1 MTVPARPA
9 SPSEIV
15 DVFLV
20 AAEESG
26 DRLGAAL
33 MRALR
38 ERTEGRV
45 RFAGVGGREMAVEGI
60 TSLYPI
66 DDLPIIGFSAIP
78 RRLPRILRLMR
89 FTAKTV
95 VARRPHV
102 LVIIDSP
109 GFTRGIARRVRD
121 ADPKIA
127 IVEYVSPSVWAW
139 RPGRARVMRAYIDHI
154 LALLPFEPA
163 VHRRLG
169 GPPCTYVGH
178 PLVEEVRNLRPN
190 LEEARRRLAEPPVL
204 LVLPG
209 SRTGEIE
216 RLLGIFADAVTLVR
230 DRLGSLEVVVAT
242 VPHLLGPIQT
252 VIKQWPLR
260 PRIVVETAEKQAAFR
275 IATAA
280 LAKSG
285 TVTLEL
291 ALAGVPMI
299 AAYKVSAIEY
309 FAVGRGILKRL
320 PSIILTNLLLGENVV
335 PELLQHNCTAEKL
348 AAALLPLFGDTPER
362 RRQIEAFSRLD
373 AIMEVGSSAPAP
385 RAADI
390 VLAAARDTM
399 KTPLIP
405 AKAGMQGQRPGT
417 PLARGRPE
425 ESS

>member
-1 MTVPARPA
+1 MTVPAPPTR
-9 SPSEIV
+9 PSETV

-26 DRLGAAL
+26 DRLGAGL

-38 ERTEGRV
+38 ERTEGQV
-45 RFAGVGGREMAVEGI
+45 RFVGVGGREMAKEGI
-60 TSLYPI
+60 ASLYPI

-78 RRLPRILRLMR
+78 RRIPKILRLMR

-95 VARRPHV
+95 VTRRPHV

-109 GFTRGIARRVRD
+109 GFTRGIARRVRA
-121 ADPKIA
+121 ADPTIA

-163 VHRRLG
+163 VHQRLG

-178 PLVEEVRNLRPN
+178 PLVEEVHNLRPN
-190 LEEARRRLAEPPVL
+190 FEEARRRRAAPPVL

-209 SRTGEIE
+209 SRVGEIE
-216 RLLGIFADAVTLVR
+216 RLFGVFSDAVALLR

-242 VPHLLGPIQT
+242 VPHLAAPIRT
-252 VIKQWPLR
+252 GIGRWPLR
-260 PRIVVETAEKQAAFR
+260 PRIVVETADKQAAFR
-275 IATAA
+275 TATAA

-299 AAYKVSAIEY
+299 AAYKVSPIEY
-309 FAVGRGILKRL
+309 IAVGRGILKRL

-348 AAALLPLFGDTPER
+348 AAALTPLFGDTPER

-373 AIMEVGSSAPAP
+373 AIMEVGSIAPAL

-390 VLAAARDTM
+390 VLAAAHRKM
-399 KTPLIP
+399 PSPSSP
-405 AKAGMQGQRPGT
+405 A
-417 PLARGRPE
+417 LRGDG
-425 ESS
+425 SS

>member
-1 MTVPARPA
+1 MTAR
-9 SPSEIV
+9 SVHPSESL

-33 MRALR
+33 MRALQL
-38 ERTEGRV
+38 RTEGRV
-45 RFAGVGGREMAVEGI
+45 RFAGVGGREMAAEGI

-66 DDLPIIGFSAIP
+66 DDLPLIGFSAIP
-78 RRLPRILRLMR
+78 RRIPKILRLMR
-89 FTAKTV
+89 FTAKAV
-95 VARRPHV
+95 VARHPHV

-109 GFTRGIARRVRD
+109 GFTRGIARRVRAAD
-121 ADPKIA
+121 ASIA

-178 PLVEEVRNLRPN
+178 PLVEQVNNLRPSA
-190 LEEARRRLAEPPVL
+190 EEARRRLALPPIL
-204 LVLPG
+204 LMLPG
-209 SRTGEIE
+209 SRTGEID
-216 RLLGIFADAVTLVR
+216 RLLNTFAQAVGLVR
-230 DRLGSLEVVVAT
+230 ERLGSLELVVAT
-242 VPHLLGPIQT
+242 VPHLAET
-252 VIKQWPLR
+252 VRNATARWPLQ
-260 PRIVVETAEKQAAFR
+260 PRIVVEAADKQAAFR
-275 IATAA
+275 VATAA

-299 AAYKVSAIEY
+299 AAYKVSALEY
-309 FAVGRGILKRL
+309 ITVGRGILKRI

-335 PELLQHNCTAEKL
+335 PELLQQNCTAENL
-348 AAALLPLFGDTPER
+348 AGALMPLFGDTPER

-373 AIMEVGSSAPAP
+373 AIMEVGSSAPAL

-390 VLAAARDTM
+390 VIAEARHV
-399 KTPLIP
+399 IP
-405 AKAGMQGQRPGT
+405 
-417 PLARGRPE
+417 
-425 ESS
+425 S

>member
-1 MTVPARPA
+1 MSARPIP
-9 SPSEIV
+9 PSEFLDI
-15 DVFLV
+15 FLV

-38 ERTEGRV
+38 LRTGGRV

-60 TSLYPI
+60 ASLYPI
-66 DDLPIIGFSAIP
+66 DDLPLIGFSAIP
-78 RRLPRILRLMR
+78 RRIPKILRLMR

-95 VARRPHV
+95 VAARPHV
-102 LVIIDSP
+102 LVIVDSP
-109 GFTRGIARRVRD
+109 GFTRGIARRVRA
-121 ADPKIA
+121 ADSSIA

-139 RPGRARVMRAYIDHI
+139 RPGRAKVMRAYIDHI

-178 PLVEEVRNLRPN
+178 PLVEQINNLRPN
-190 LEEARRRLAEPPVL
+190 AEEARRRLAMPPIL

-209 SRTGEIE
+209 SRSGEIE
-216 RLLGIFADAVTLVR
+216 RLLNTFGQAVALVHEQMR
-230 DRLGSLEVVVAT
+230 SLELVVAT
-242 VPHLLGPIQT
+242 VPHLAEAVRNATTG
-252 VIKQWPLR
+252 WPLQ
-260 PRIVVETAEKQAAFR
+260 PRIVVEAAEKQAAFR
-275 IATAA
+275 VATAA

-299 AAYKVSAIEY
+299 AAYKVSALEY
-309 FAVGRGILKRL
+309 ITVGRGILKRI

-335 PELLQHNCTAEKL
+335 PELLQHNCTAQNL
-348 AAALLPLFGDTPER
+348 AAALMPLFGDTPER
-362 RRQIEAFSRLD
+362 RRQLDAFSRLD
-373 AIMEVGSSAPAP
+373 AIMEVGSSAPAQ

-390 VLAAARDTM
+390 VLAEARHS
-399 KTPLIP
+399 IP
-405 AKAGMQGQRPGT
+405 
-417 PLARGRPE
+417 
-425 ESS
+425 S